1 MDCFIRLLSVERSLL
16 HRSFFTEWKRAWG
29 VYVERASRQWV
40 VLDPDGQFW
49 ILPAGA
55 DPWPNR
61 QPFELTEDTGLD
73 PVPGHYRYT
82 LGLPL

>member
-1 MDCFIRLLSVERSLL
+1 MDQDRRGESERSTVA
-16 HRSFFTEWKRAWG
+16 RKGTWG
-29 VYVERASRQWV
+29 VYVERATHQWV
-40 VLDPDGQFW
+40 VLDPDGRLW
-49 ILPAGA
+49 ILPAG
-55 DPWPNR
+55 DNPWPNR